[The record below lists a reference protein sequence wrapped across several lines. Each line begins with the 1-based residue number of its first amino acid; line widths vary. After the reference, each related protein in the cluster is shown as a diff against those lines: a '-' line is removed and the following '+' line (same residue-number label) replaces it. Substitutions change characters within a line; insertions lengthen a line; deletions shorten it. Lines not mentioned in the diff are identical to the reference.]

1 MNPETSVM
9 GYSSSRANLS
19 NPREGYASLGVRA
32 LGLEQQQ
39 TLMPLPLGVAV
50 PLMRVSLGR
59 GEERATNKTNPL
71 RNFVAHPLTAGRRFG
86 KLRGAC
92 GQAVAERR
100 SVAARAGADGRN
112 PKDLSI

>member
-1 MNPETSVM
+1 MLREDFVKELVGERRTRGVM

-71 RNFVAHPLTAGRRFG
+71 RFL
-86 KLRGAC
+86 
-92 GQAVAERR
+92 Q
-100 SVAARAGADGRN
+100 RN
-112 PKDLSI
+112 LVYFPDRKESAQC

>member
-1 MNPETSVM
+1 M

-39 TLMPLPLGVAV
+39 TLMPLPLGAAV

-71 RNFVAHPLTAGRRFG
+71 HEGRF
-86 KLRGAC
+86 A
-92 GQAVAERR
+92 
-100 SVAARAGADGRN
+100 
-112 PKDLSI
+112 I

>member
-1 MNPETSVM
+1 M

-32 LGLEQQQ
+32 LGLEQQY

-71 RNFVAHPLTAGRRFG
+71 PRTAFPACFWAVKLLYWRNSFFHPIGV
-86 KLRGAC
+86 
-92 GQAVAERR
+92 QHVR
-100 SVAARAGADGRN
+100 S
-112 PKDLSI
+112 